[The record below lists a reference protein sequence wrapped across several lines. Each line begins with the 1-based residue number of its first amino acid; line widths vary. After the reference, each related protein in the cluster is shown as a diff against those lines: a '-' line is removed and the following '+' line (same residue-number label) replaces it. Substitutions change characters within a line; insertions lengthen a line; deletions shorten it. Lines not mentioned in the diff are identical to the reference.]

1 MDPLSTSDY
10 PHSMQAQVGYRLPK
24 LTKEQSELV
33 KGSLDFLGLNYY
45 SSKYASNSHRRNLGN
60 ASSYLTDSHADT
72 SRMNSNIWSCEFD
85 ILI

>member
-1 MDPLSTSDY
+1 MDPLSTSDD
-10 PHSMQAQVGYRLPK
+10 PHSMRALVGDCLPK

-45 SSKYASNSHRRNLGN
+45 SSKYASNSHHRNPGN

-72 SRMNSNIWSCEFD
+72 SHMNSNIWSCEFD